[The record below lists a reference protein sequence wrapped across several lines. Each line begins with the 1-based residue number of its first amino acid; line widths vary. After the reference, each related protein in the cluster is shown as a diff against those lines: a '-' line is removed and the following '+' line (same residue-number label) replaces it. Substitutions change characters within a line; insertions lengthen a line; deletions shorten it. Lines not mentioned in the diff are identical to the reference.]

1 MQADCVLI
9 WTSSSLNRLNSGWDH
24 QSALLWVPGE
34 EIRAWKMQWNT
45 KSAGVTWTD
54 SLCNFTA
61 FSSSRLRRVG
71 DLDYTKCCATF
82 QLWIKV
88 CQAFQS
94 SASPAV
100 CSAELVDH
108 SLGPGLFFWDSAR
121 ITWNLYYSWNNDGG
135 KLEKSRLWFLA
146 PDKSNQMSSLLIC
159 FLTISSSRFTS
170 QGLPHW
176 VWGVL
181 PQSPAPVVLSSAP
194 WGTQSSI
201 NSPE

>member
-1 MQADCVLI
+1 MVVAVHSFLGILKRLFSSHFFRGWRCINLCSNNALWEPFMQAECVLI

-34 EIRAWKMQWNT
+34 EMSAWKMQWNT

-94 SASPAV
+94 SGSPAV

-135 KLEKSRLWFLA
+135 KLEKSRLV
-146 PDKSNQMSSLLIC
+146 SS
-159 FLTISSSRFTS
+159 TR
-170 QGLPHW
+170 Q
-176 VWGVL
+176 
-181 PQSPAPVVLSSAP
+181 
-194 WGTQSSI
+194 
-201 NSPE
+201 E